1 MNITYLKI
9 GSYTAPFPVSYEIE
23 YNDLDS
29 DKTTRN
35 ERGYI
40 ANRDRLRSNTFKIS
54 VSFRLKISDL
64 APLANAIEPKQFSVT
79 CFDLT
84 TARTVTKTMYA
95 GTKSASIV
103 KTDENPSKMWIDYAF
118 TLVEC

>member
-1 MNITYLKI
+1 MNITYLQI
-9 GSYTAPFPVSYEIE
+9 GNYVAPYPTSYEIE

-40 ANRDRLRSNTFKIS
+40 ANRDRLRSNTLKIS
-54 VSFRLKISDL
+54 VSFRLKISEL
-64 APLANAIEPKQFSVT
+64 AALAAAIEPAQFAVK

-84 TARTVTKTMYA
+84 TATYVTKTMYA
-95 GTKSASIV
+95 GSKSSKIV
-103 KTDENPSKMWIDYAF
+103 RTADSPSQMWIDYSF

>member
-1 MNITYLKI
+1 MVTFLKI
-9 GSYTAPFPVSYEIE
+9 GSYTAPYPTGYKIE

-54 VSFRLKISDL
+54 ATFRLKISDL
-64 APLANAIEPKQFSVT
+64 TALASAIEPKTFSVT

-84 TARTVTKTMYA
+84 TAKTVTKTMYA
-95 GTKSASIV
+95 GTKSAEIV
-103 KTDENPSKMWIDYAF
+103 KTDNRPGEIWVDYSF